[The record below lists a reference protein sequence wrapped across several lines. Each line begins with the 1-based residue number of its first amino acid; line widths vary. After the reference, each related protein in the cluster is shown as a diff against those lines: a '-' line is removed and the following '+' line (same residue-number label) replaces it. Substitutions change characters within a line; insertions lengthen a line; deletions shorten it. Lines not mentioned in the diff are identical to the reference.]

1 MLVMAIVAV
10 MAFGLYGPYWR
21 VAPGVTPTA
30 IRAVRV
36 GMTHDEVARILGQP
50 LQSRTWGLGG
60 TVLDYARPHPLAP
73 WSSRL
78 WVYLR
83 NGRVDTV
90 QGERVP
96 LIANKRGVYLL
107 RTDRAEWASTEFEAT
122 FQPWWMWAKSSA
134 VRW

>member
-1 MLVMAIVAV
+1 MLVIVIVAV

-21 VAPGVTPTA
+21 VAPGVTPA
-30 IRAVRV
+30 GIRAVRV
-36 GMTHDEVARILGQP
+36 GMTHDEVVRILGQP
-50 LQSRTWGLGG
+50 LQSRTWGPGG

-78 WVYLR
+78 WVYLLD
-83 NGRVDTV
+83 GRVDTV

-107 RTDRAEWASTEFEAT
+107 RSDRPQWTSTEFEAT
-122 FQPWWMWAKSSA
+122 FQRWWRLTKSQS
-134 VRW
+134 